1 MTVRRRTI
9 PLALATVGAALALAA
24 CGGGSDDAAAGP
36 SSGGASPGTAT
47 ATATPGSGGSGG
59 AKTGGGGGSSSA
71 SNSSGTTGGT
81 AGTKTGGKDAT
92 SDSYAYKHLC
102 AADQLA
108 VGAKELGS
116 NPDQYV
122 ISVTNRG
129 KAACGLSSYY
139 PRVDLGS
146 KNAADRSHNIHP
158 LVPSGLGGAP
168 AMPVYAGRTVYAVLD
183 VDPNGAKGSN
193 GGIDEINV
201 LADTRFPNADTH
213 NFPMNEG
220 ATVVQHP
227 KLGLYRDSIS
237 DAVSSMRTAD
247 TNGS

>member
-9 PLALATVGAALALAA
+9 PLALVTAGAALALAA
-24 CGGGSDDAAAGP
+24 CGGGSGDAAVGP
-36 SSGGASPGTAT
+36 SSAGASPGT

-71 SNSSGTTGGT
+71 SNSSGTTAGAT
-81 AGTKTGGKDAT
+81 GTKTGGKDAT

-108 VGAKELGS
+108 VSAKELDS

-122 ISVTNRG
+122 IAVTNHG

-139 PRVDLGS
+139 PRVDLGA
-146 KNAADRSHNIHP
+146 KNTADRSHDIHP
-158 LVPSGLGGAP
+158 LVPGGLGGAP
-168 AMPVYAGRTVYAVLD
+168 AVPVYAGRTVHAVLD

-227 KLGLYRDSIS
+227 KLGLYRTSIS

-247 TNGS
+247 TNGG

>member
-9 PLALATVGAALALAA
+9 SLALVTTGAALALAA
-24 CGGGSDDAAAGP
+24 CGGGSDNAAASP

-47 ATATPGSGGSGG
+47 ATATPGPGGSGG
-59 AKTGGGGGSSSA
+59 PKAGGASGSA
-71 SNSSGTTGGT
+71 SATNASGT

-102 AADQLA
+102 TAGQLSIST
-108 VGAKELGS
+108 KELDS

-122 ISVTNRG
+122 IAVTNRG

-146 KNAADRSHNIHP
+146 KNGADRSHNIHP

-201 LADTRFPNADTH
+201 LADQRFPNAETH

-227 KLGLYRDSIS
+227 KLGLYRDSVG

-247 TNGS
+247 INGS